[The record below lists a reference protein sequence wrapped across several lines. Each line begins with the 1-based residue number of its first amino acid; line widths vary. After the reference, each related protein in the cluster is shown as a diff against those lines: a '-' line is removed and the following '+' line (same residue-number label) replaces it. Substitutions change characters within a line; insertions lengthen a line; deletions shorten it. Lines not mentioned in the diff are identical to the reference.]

1 MIPLWIIYPIT
12 LVVVASLLMTLE
24 SKGESIEVLQINS
37 NLSLD
42 IQLEKKVIHSGDKQ
56 AIGFFLK
63 DISNNNKTIDARIEG
78 NIIYLSGM
86 AESFSLNITN
96 NKLYNYSWTINP
108 KIQSYGTVL
117 LEVNVIYNGSK
128 SNVANLSFSIDDT
141 SNINKNDKNKHHNSY
156 SQMQLKILF

>member
-1 MIPLWIIYPIT
+1 
-12 LVVVASLLMTLE
+12 MTLE

-42 IQLEKKVIHSGDKQ
+42 IKLEKKVINNENKQ
-56 AIGFFLK
+56 TIIFFLK
-63 DISNNNKTIDARIEG
+63 DTSNNNKTIDARIEG

-96 NKLYNYSWTINP
+96 NQLYKYTWTINP

-128 SNVANLSFSIDDT
+128 SNVKNLSFSIDD
-141 SNINKNDKNKHHNSY
+141 NNDINKNNNNNEH
-156 SQMQLKILF
+156 Q

>member
-1 MIPLWIIYPIT
+1 
-12 LVVVASLLMTLE
+12 MTLE

-42 IQLEKKVIHSGDKQ
+42 IKLEKKVINNDNKQ
-56 AIGFFLK
+56 TIIFFLK
-63 DISNNNKTIDARIEG
+63 DSSNNNKTIDARIKG

-96 NKLYNYSWTINP
+96 NQLYKYTWTINP

-128 SNVANLSFSIDDT
+128 SNVKNLSFSIEDNND
-141 SNINKNDKNKHHNSY
+141 INKNDNNER
-156 SQMQLKILF
+156 Q

>member
-1 MIPLWIIYPIT
+1 
-12 LVVVASLLMTLE
+12 MTLE

-42 IQLEKKVIHSGDKQ
+42 IKLEKKVINNDNKQ
-56 AIGFFLK
+56 TIIFFLK
-63 DISNNNKTIDARIEG
+63 DTSNNNKIIDARIKG

-96 NKLYNYSWTINP
+96 NQLYKYTWTINP

-128 SNVANLSFSIDDT
+128 SNVKNLSFSIEDNND
-141 SNINKNDKNKHHNSY
+141 INKNDNNER
-156 SQMQLKILF
+156 Q

>member
-1 MIPLWIIYPIT
+1 
-12 LVVVASLLMTLE
+12 MTLE

-42 IQLEKKVIHSGDKQ
+42 IKLEKKVINNDNKQ
-56 AIGFFLK
+56 TIIFFLK
-63 DISNNNKTIDARIEG
+63 DTSNNNKTIDARIKG

-96 NKLYNYSWTINP
+96 NQLYKYTWTINP

-128 SNVANLSFSIDDT
+128 SNVKNLSFSIEDNND
-141 SNINKNDKNKHHNSY
+141 INKNDNNER
-156 SQMQLKILF
+156 Q